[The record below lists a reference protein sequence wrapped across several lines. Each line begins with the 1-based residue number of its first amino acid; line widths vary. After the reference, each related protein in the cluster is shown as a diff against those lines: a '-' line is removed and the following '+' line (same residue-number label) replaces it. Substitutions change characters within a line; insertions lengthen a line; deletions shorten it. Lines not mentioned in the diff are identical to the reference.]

1 MVLVSDIARLAA
13 KIELALTT
21 MVLVSAMANDV
32 NVNLV
37 AATAMVDWSKISTWT
52 FEIAVAPTDMVDV
65 ALMATLGSNVPLE

>member
-21 MVLVSAMANDV
+21 MVLVSDIAKAP

-37 AATAMVDWSKISTWT
+37 AATAMVDWAKIST
-52 FEIAVAPTDMVDV
+52 
-65 ALMATLGSNVPLE
+65 